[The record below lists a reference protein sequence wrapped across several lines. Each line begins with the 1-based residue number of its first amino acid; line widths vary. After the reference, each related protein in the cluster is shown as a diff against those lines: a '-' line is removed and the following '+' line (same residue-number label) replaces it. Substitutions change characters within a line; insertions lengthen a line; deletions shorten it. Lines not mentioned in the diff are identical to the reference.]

1 MNMASLALS
10 GADALLCHSALL
22 GEVLLFLLWGP
33 FDAHP
38 LGHLCPGLLIG
49 RDMILMGQGASPLS

>member
-10 GADALLCHSALL
+10 DANALLHQSALL
-22 GEVLLFLLWGP
+22 GEVLPFLLWSL

-38 LGHLCPGLLIG
+38 LGHLCPRLLIG
-49 RDMILMGQGASPLS
+49 CDMILMG